1 MAFDLVPCKHFTNLD
16 LAEPPNEVPQV
27 HFGEYGLGPAVKV
40 SETENTIIVEAEMPG
55 ISTKDLDFSINGELL
70 TIDVSINGDL
80 LTVRREKEQARE
92 TEDGDCYCSEMILG
106 KFSRSVRLPAE
117 AKQDS
122 TIIASYKNG
131 VIRLEIPKAKKEPI
145 Q

>member
-1 MAFDLVPCKHFTNLD
+1 MAFDLIPCRHFGNL
-16 LAEPPNEVPQV
+16 APKQPSYEVPQV
-27 HFGEYGLGPAVKV
+27 HFGGYGLGTALKV
-40 SETENTIIVEAEMPG
+40 SETKNTIIVEAEMPG
-55 ISTKDLDFSINGELL
+55 ISTKDIDISMNGDLL

-80 LTVRREKEQARE
+80 LTIRPEKGQQGE
-92 TEDGDCYCSEMILG
+92 TENGDCYCSEMISG

-131 VIRLEIPKAKKEPI
+131 VIRLEIPKAENEPI